1 MKSKIRSAVASRRS
15 GGMLLLVGVL
25 AGLAGG
31 GVIASA
37 SPKTMTVCANRE
49 TNVLA
54 YTKSGTCSTG
64 AMPLVVNQ
72 TGEIGPKGDRG
83 ATGTKGAKGDTGAN
97 GAKGDR
103 GATGATGANGSN
115 GDNGATGP
123 NGASGANGDTGVAGP
138 KGATGVVGAKGATG
152 VVGAKGASGD
162 VGATG
167 AKGDL
172 GAVGVVGAKGASGDV
187 GAKGETGDAGAVW
200 SGGGAIA
207 PVATGENCIATKC
220 TYKIGDTGP
229 GGGTIFFVDYND
241 VYTSLDYLEAA
252 PMGWGNGITVNQ
264 GGLTGETTGS
274 STVDPTMFWC
284 SKKTTLLGINTLA
297 NSAVGAGAI
306 NTLTAEAMCEGG
318 AFRAI
323 TDYEGGGRTDW
334 FFPSVGETQLMYTNL
349 RIRGLGG
356 FAAAGYWTST
366 EADATN
372 CYYQAF
378 SFNGRAS
385 KGGAGFIRPAR
396 AF

>member
-1 MKSKIRSAVASRRS
+1 MF
-15 GGMLLLVGVL
+15 LLVGVL
-25 AGLAGG
+25 AGLGGG

-49 TNVLA
+49 TNVLG

-64 AMPLVVNQ
+64 AMPVVLNQ

-83 ATGTKGAKGDTGAN
+83 ATGAKGAKGDTGAS

-103 GATGATGANGSN
+103 GASGATGAKGDTGATGAQGAAGAT
-115 GDNGATGP
+115 GDTGATGP
-123 NGASGANGDTGVAGP
+123 
-138 KGATGVVGAKGATG
+138 KGAPGA
-152 VVGAKGASGD
+152 VGAKGASGD

-167 AKGDL
+167 PKGDL

-187 GAKGETGDAGAVW
+187 GTKGETGDAGAVW
-200 SGGGAIA
+200 SGGGAVA

-229 GGGTIFFVDYND
+229 GGGIIFFVDYND
-241 VYTSLDYLEAA
+241 VYTTLDYLEAA

-306 NTLTAEAMCEGG
+306 NTLTVEAMCEGG

-334 FFPSVGETQLMYTNL
+334 FFPSVGETQLMYANL

-366 EADATN
+366 ESDAQK
-372 CYYQAF
+372 CFYQAF
-378 SFNGRAS
+378 SFNGWAS
-385 KGGAGFIRPAR
+385 KAGAGFIRPAR